1 MQLHELIELIKRRH
15 PSRSYYAFSNVFEE
29 NDLPKIWAVDQI
41 EDNMEVSLRKYSFHG
56 NYPKGN
62 QISSEGG
69 AYFEDLRSALN
80 AFKHKIFDL
89 HVDTIFD
96 RIEEE
101 IDIEH

>member
-1 MQLHELIELIKRRH
+1 MQLHELIKRRF
-15 PSRSYYAFSNVFEE
+15 PSRKFYAFSDVFEE

-41 EDNMEVSLRKYSFHG
+41 EDNMEVSLRKYSFHE

-62 QISSEGG
+62 RINSEGG
-69 AYFEDLRSALN
+69 TYYEDLRSALN
-80 AFKHKIFDL
+80 AFKHKVFDL